1 MEECAAG
8 IGVPIAVI
16 FLLVGLVFGFL
27 LGARARQLA
36 AKLKEV
42 GRAMMSLTA
51 VFKIKDSSAM
61 QDAEAMQEGEQENEE
76 EANNKDAEEEK
87 DPMADFLNLDEDAGL
102 DDHPEIELNPVMMFQ
117 IKKAKD
123 AQRIQ
128 KQREELA
135 AEGLTEAEID
145 DRIADGA
152 TGGAGD
158 GKPNALQ
165 VLIAA
170 GARVEPVKGK
180 TSEDAIKKT
189 ELRRKQRNIAVFLQ
203 KTLDIDTTVR
213 SDKGGA
219 KGGKKSAF
227 EVARET
233 KTKPVGG
240 DTLQRELKQHAY
252 AKAAR
257 ELLREHKKVIDA
269 EMARRKKKELQT
281 ESGLDGG
288 ALQAGEHRGNIV
300 GMDAS
305 DLAAL
310 LMAEEG
316 GEEGADEGEEGFDE
330 LEGEDEDDGMGA

>member
-1 MEECAAG
+1 M
-8 IGVPIAVI
+8 
-16 FLLVGLVFGFL
+16 L
-27 LGARARQLA
+27 
-36 AKLKEV
+36 
-42 GRAMMSLTA
+42 SLTA
-51 VFKIKDSSAM
+51 VFKVKDSSAM

-76 EANNKDAEEEK
+76 EENKKDLEEEK

-102 DDHPEIELNPVMMFQ
+102 DDHPDIDLNPVMMFQ

-145 DRIADGA
+145 DRIAEGA
-152 TGGAGD
+152 GGGAGD

-213 SDKGGA
+213 VDKGGS

-240 DTLQRELKQHAY
+240 DLLTRELKQHSY

-257 ELLREHKKVIDA
+257 DALREHKKVMDA
-269 EMARRKKKELQT
+269 EAARKKLKDNSLA
-281 ESGLDGG
+281 SGLEGG
-288 ALQAGEHRGNIV
+288 ALKAGEHRSNIV
-300 GMDAS
+300 GMNAG

-316 GEEGADEGEEGFDE
+316 GEEGADEEEGGEEGF
-330 LEGEDEDDGMGA
+330 LEVEGDDDSMGA